1 MCAIIPAI
9 GQAGFAD
16 ISAPGLPLWCD
27 VPTGD
32 EQPRP
37 ESARFLSRGRAPAAN
52 VHARDRPAEGTR
64 RPRRSHRRYRDRA
77 CERCHRGAGKECDAT
92 ARSSRRGARNRGGA
106 QFRLAATAI
115 VIDDESLRA
124 LIRGELPD
132 AQVSIVDRTG
142 TMDHFNVTV
151 RSKAFAGKTLIDQHK
166 LIYAALRAALNDGRI
181 HAVELT
187 TIVAEG

>member
-1 MCAIIPAI
+1 M
-9 GQAGFAD
+9 
-16 ISAPGLPLWCD
+16 
-27 VPTGD
+27 
-32 EQPRP
+32 
-37 ESARFLSRGRAPAAN
+37 
-52 VHARDRPAEGTR
+52 
-64 RPRRSHRRYRDRA
+64 
-77 CERCHRGAGKECDAT
+77 
-92 ARSSRRGARNRGGA
+92 
-106 QFRLAATAI
+106 
-115 VIDDESLRA
+115 IDDESLRA